1 MDAKLRG
8 TVCGIAAAVF
18 YGTNPLGAMNLYADG
33 ISTNST
39 LFYRFGI
46 AVIILGVMMAV
57 QRKSFALTRRELATL
72 AILGVFMS
80 TSSTTLYFSFNFMDV
95 GIASTLLFV
104 YPVMVA
110 VIMATFFHEKVTAA
124 KVIAILLSLAG
135 IALLNQTGDGTS
147 LSLWGVTLVMLSS
160 LTYAIYIV
168 VVNKSSLRMSSVKL
182 TFYVLLFGLFTI
194 YGYTLAMGETVQLL
208 VTPKQWLYATQLAL
222 MPTVLSLV
230 LMVIAVHDIG
240 STPTAIMGAIE
251 PITAVAI
258 GVLVFGENFTPR
270 LAIGIVLILTAVL
283 LIIGGKEMSPHKI
296 TLAISRVGK
305 RLAKTW
311 RWKS

>member
-1 MDAKLRG
+1 
-8 TVCGIAAAVF
+8 
-18 YGTNPLGAMNLYADG
+18 
-33 ISTNST
+33 
-39 LFYRFGI
+39 
-46 AVIILGVMMAV
+46 
-57 QRKSFALTRRELATL
+57 
-72 AILGVFMS
+72 
-80 TSSTTLYFSFNFMDV
+80 
-95 GIASTLLFV
+95 
-104 YPVMVA
+104 
-110 VIMATFFHEKVTAA
+110 
-124 KVIAILLSLAG
+124 
-135 IALLNQTGDGTS
+135 
-147 LSLWGVTLVMLSS
+147 
-160 LTYAIYIV
+160 
-168 VVNKSSLRMSSVKL
+168 
-182 TFYVLLFGLFTI
+182 
-194 YGYTLAMGETVQLL
+194 MGETVQLL

-251 PITAVAI
+251 PIIAVAI
-258 GVLVFGENFTPR
+258 GVIVFGENFTPR